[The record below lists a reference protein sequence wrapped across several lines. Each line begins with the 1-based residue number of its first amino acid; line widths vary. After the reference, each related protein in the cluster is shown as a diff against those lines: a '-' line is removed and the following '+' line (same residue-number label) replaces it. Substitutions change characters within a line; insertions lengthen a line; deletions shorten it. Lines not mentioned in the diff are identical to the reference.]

1 MHNPQYDMFNPPKGV
16 NRSHEGETAFTR
28 QENEDEYSHLNHTL
42 LKNKHV
48 LFLEDEMNSGSRETS
63 TDTYDHL

>member
-1 MHNPQYDMFNPPKGV
+1 MHNPQCDICTPFKGV
-16 NRSHEGETAFTR
+16 NRPHEGETAFTR
-28 QENEDEYSHLNHTL
+28 QEEEDEYSHLNHTL
-42 LKNKHV
+42 LKIKHV